1 MSLFWLMDAPF
12 HALENVAISMFMS
25 FLFSNGNL
33 TF

>member
-25 FLFSNGNL
+25 FLFSMEI
-33 TF
+33 